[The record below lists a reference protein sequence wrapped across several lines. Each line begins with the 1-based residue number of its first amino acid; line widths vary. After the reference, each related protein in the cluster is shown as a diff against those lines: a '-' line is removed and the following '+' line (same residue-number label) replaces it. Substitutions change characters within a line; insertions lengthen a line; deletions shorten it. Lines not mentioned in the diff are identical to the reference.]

1 MNASSTILLTGKNGQ
16 VGWELQRTIAPLGNV
31 IALGRQE
38 MDLADPDSIRRVIRE
53 IKPNLIINAAAYT
66 AVDKAEEEPELAMA
80 VNGTAVGVL
89 AEEAKK
95 RNALFIHYSTDYIF
109 DGTKPTPYTEEDEPN
124 PINAY
129 GRSKLAGEEAIKQT
143 DCEHII
149 FRTSWVYAARGNN
162 FLKTILRL
170 AREQDELKAV
180 ADQFGAP
187 TSAELIADV
196 TALTLYRIN
205 ANPTQEPPL
214 PLKEGWGEGFNQIV
228 ANKLSD
234 TYHLVASGETSWH
247 GYSQLVLETAIK
259 NGHNLRISPD
269 QVIPIK
275 TADYPLPAKRP
286 ANSTLDTIKLC
297 QTFGVTLPPWEFHIK
312 RAVAEIVGWER

>member
-1 MNASSTILLTGKNGQ
+1 MNASPTILLTGKNGQ